1 MMLWE
6 FSILKSNDRV
16 IFTHQIFMLQIV
28 IADVARN
35 VSLERPVENLPLDVK
50 ALAVLLMVCDPFLKV
65 CAVCHT
71 RKHSASRFLSLA

>member
-35 VSLERPVENLPLDVK
+35 VSLERPVENLPLDVR
-50 ALAVLLMVCDPFLKV
+50 ALAVLLMVCDPFFESVCCVSHAEALSIKV
-65 CAVCHT
+65 
-71 RKHSASRFLSLA
+71 S